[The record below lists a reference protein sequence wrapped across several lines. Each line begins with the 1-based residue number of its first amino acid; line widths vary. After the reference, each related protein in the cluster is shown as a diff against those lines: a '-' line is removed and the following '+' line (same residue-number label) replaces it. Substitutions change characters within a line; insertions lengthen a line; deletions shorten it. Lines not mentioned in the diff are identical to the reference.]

1 MLKWIAIVF
10 LFNCSLYAQTLT
22 HSAYFDFDASRLNSS
37 EEETL
42 AKFLQVTDTL
52 TITGITIQA
61 YCDDRGSEEYN
72 ITLSQERANAVAGY
86 IKAKPSLKTDGMGKV
101 LLKNPPDTV
110 AQRKQN
116 RRADVIITYTVPNPE
131 EIIVKE
137 ILEPVKEKETQPIFT
152 GTYKKITDILER
164 GDKLLLNNLLFIGS
178 KSVLRKRSEKD
189 LNKLLV
195 YLKQNPNIRF
205 EVQGH
210 VCCIYSFQEDAID
223 TDSDTADLS
232 VRRAKRVYDYLL
244 QNGIAAERMTYKGY
258 GRQFPIEGGRES
270 DNKRVEILIT
280 DIK

>member
-1 MLKWIAIVF
+1 MLKWIAI
-10 LFNCSLYAQTLT
+10 LLICNCSIHAQTLT
-22 HSAYFDFDASRLNSS
+22 HSTYFDVDISGLTK
-37 EEETL
+37 EEEKALTE
-42 AKFLQVTDTL
+42 FLQATDTL

-61 YCDDRGSEEYN
+61 YCDDRGSKAYN
-72 ITLSQERANAVAGY
+72 LDLSQRRAQAVAGY
-86 IKAKPSLKTDGMGKV
+86 ITTKLSAKSRGMGEIP
-101 LLKNPPDTV
+101 LKNNADTT

-116 RRADVIITYTVPNPE
+116 RRADITLTYKPMLISEKEAPE
-131 EIIVKE
+131 S
-137 ILEPVKEKETQPIFT
+137 VKEKKPQPTFT
-152 GTYKKITDILER
+152 GAYKKFTDTLQK

-178 KSVLRKRSEKD
+178 KSVLKKRSEKD
-189 LNKLLV
+189 LKRLLAF
-195 YLKQNPNIRF
+195 LKQNPSIYF

-210 VCCIYSFQEDAID
+210 VCCIYYYQEDAID

-244 QNGIAAERMTYKGY
+244 QNGITPERMTYKGY